1 MIENFEQLKK
11 KIVDL
16 ADVINSFKSE
26 AVQLRIVELI
36 FQGSPRLSV
45 FEAQKKPTK
54 QTKQTRPTKAKKEPK
69 RKPKRMRP
77 EVKGKKP
84 GISSSTVLTELIQEG
99 FFKKSR
105 TYNDIVKSCS
115 KKSRSIKSKDLAR
128 ALTRFAQDGRLKR
141 EKSDKGLYEYFM
153 G

>member
-11 KIVDL
+11 KLVDL

-36 FQGSPRLSV
+36 FQGSPKLSV
-45 FEAQKKPTK
+45 LETQKKPATPARTTK
-54 QTKQTRPTKAKKEPK
+54 PKKAKKEPT
-69 RKPKRMRP
+69 RKHP
-77 EVKGKKP
+77 EIKGKKTRVT
-84 GISSSTVLTELIQEG
+84 SSAVLTELIQEG
-99 FFKKSR
+99 FFKKNR
-105 TYNDIVKSCS
+105 TYNDIVKSSS